1 MFFLQGHTGCVNSAL
16 FSECGNYVFTG
27 SDDTRVNVHN
37 LHTGFLEESISTA
50 HAGINYI
57 VFLFSIE
64 FLMNFSVREY
74 IFR

>member
-1 MFFLQGHTGCVNSAL
+1 MNACRYGPSPMFFLQGHTGCVNSAL

-50 HAGINYI
+50 HAGINYTFVVKFF
-57 VFLFSIE
+57 VF
-64 FLMNFSVREY
+64 Y
-74 IFR
+74 